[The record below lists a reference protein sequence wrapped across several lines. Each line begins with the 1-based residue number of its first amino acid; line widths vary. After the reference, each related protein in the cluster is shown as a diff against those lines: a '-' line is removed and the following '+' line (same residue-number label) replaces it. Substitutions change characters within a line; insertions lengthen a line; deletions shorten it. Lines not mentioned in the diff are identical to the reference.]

1 MNAVEQHSIIVIMSF
16 KSCWCCTWS
25 SFHLQTCCIHILGT
39 SCDFKCLWIVQGMML
54 AFDQYW
60 WKKKTAFTWNRVRT
74 WQIALITKLYSWTN
88 NLWIMKP
95 LQGKASQYCTCIM
108 IWRNENLMTRTQS
121 THQTCKCTHNSEVVQ
136 IESGKLPKNGH
147 YTNGLQ
153 LLVRSITQKK
163 LSIHQQ
169 SDLRLSTIY
178 KTWGACRL
186 HIRPSQFSQSTHWV
200 PQEPSWISLSSKRG
214 S

>member
-1 MNAVEQHSIIVIMSF
+1 MLMLYLKFFSLADMLHSHPWDIMWFQKLMNCARYDVSFWSVLMEEKNSVHMEQSP
-16 KSCWCCTWS
+16 
-25 SFHLQTCCIHILGT
+25 
-39 SCDFKCLWIVQGMML
+39 DL
-54 AFDQYW
+54 AGCFDY
-60 WKKKTAFTWNRVRT
+60 
-74 WQIALITKLYSWTN
+74 KLYSWTN

-121 THQTCKCTHNSEVVQ
+121 THQTCKGTHNSEVVQ

-186 HIRPSQFSQSTHWV
+186 HIRPSQFSQLTHWV
-200 PQEPSWISLSSKRG
+200 PREPSWISLSSKRG